1 MMRVVGCIKDFLAHY
16 EITDDK
22 VDFYM
27 LHHASK
33 MSCNKIHKKLK
44 LADEKVPY
52 NFYNFGN
59 SSNACVPLLMVTN
72 IADSLR
78 NNDNNLIITGFG
90 TGLSFGAGFLNCN
103 HIVVSE
109 LQYL

>member
-1 MMRVVGCIKDFLAHY
+1 MRVVRCIKDFLAHY
-16 EITDDK
+16 DITDDM

-44 LADEKVPY
+44 LADDKVPY
-52 NFYNFGN
+52 NFFDFGN

-72 IADSLR
+72 IADSLK
-78 NNDNNLIITGFG
+78 NKDNNLIITGFG
-90 TGLSFGAGFLNCN
+90 TGLSFGAGYLNCD